1 MSLQLVPY
9 VLFEPFVEAGLGTLL
24 YGKAKCI
31 IQPQLVLSATFNAP
45 EEEEEE
51 NSRRL
56 LEENSEENDPGL
68 LDKIKFGI
76 DLKIPISFSAV
87 VGYDINIKVHRF
99 KSEKKLGPYKLHEFA
114 FKLRSSHYREPL
126 TQIRA
131 TSSDDASVHGQHD
144 IKVRSL
150 DASQSMQSVT
160 CMCASKNATI
170 PWQVASSK
178 ATLSSST
185 TTWQVV
191 NGTRIDTCD
200 YTEENVDAIS
210 MTFIAPETGH
220 YDVGATLSSLVS
232 ESESSSWGV
241 YARVGPG
248 CCGAFVF
255 CDWIS
260 ADWPTFSHGIFLHAN
275 STLSLV
281 WTSSSHRSEA
291 VVTTTISL
299 SNEPVVYV
307 DIEHGSDFN
316 DGSYL
321 YPVKQLE
328 KGFAILATKITQKV
342 LNAKIMVYPTFYSGE
357 HMSMS
362 SQSGFVIPSILKTVH
377 LTISSV
383 MHKKASD
390 IFEAWKHQDYCNYL
404 ITECVSEDTFYNS
417 VWGTSFDTGDVLNMT
432 SLHCCDFWCR
442 DHINLG
448 RQSRIYS

>member
-45 EEEEEE
+45 PEEEE
-51 NSRRL
+51 SRRL
-56 LEENSEENDPGL
+56 LEEKIHNSEEKDPGL

-87 VGYDINIKVHRF
+87 VGYDINIKVHTF
-99 KSEKKLGPYKLHEFA
+99 KDEKKLGPYKLHEFA
-114 FKLRSSHYREPL
+114 FKLLSSHYREPL

-131 TSSDDASVHGQHD
+131 TSSDDASVHGQRD
-144 IKVRSL
+144 IKERSL
-150 DASQSMQSVT
+150 SDSQSMQSVT

-191 NGTRIDTCD
+191 NGTLIDTCD

-210 MTFIAPETGH
+210 MIFIAPVTGH
-220 YDVGATLSSLVS
+220 YDVGATLSSLAP

-248 CCGAFVF
+248 CCGDFVF

-260 ADWPTFSHGIFLHAN
+260 ADWPTFDHGIFLHAN

-291 VVTTTISL
+291 AITTTISL

-307 DIEHGSDFN
+307 DIEYGSDFN

-321 YPVKQLE
+321 HPVKQLE
-328 KGFAILATKITQKV
+328 KGFAILATKITPTV
-342 LNAKIMVYPTFYSGE
+342 LNATIMVYPTLYSGE
-357 HMSMS
+357 VMSMS
-362 SQSGFVIPSILKTVH
+362 SPSGFVIPNILKTVH
-377 LTISSV
+377 LTISSAI
-383 MHKKASD
+383 HKKASE
-390 IFEAWKHQDYCNYL
+390 IFDAWKHQEYCNYL
-404 ITECVSEDTFYNS
+404 ITECVSEDSFFGS
-417 VWGTSFDTGDVLNMT
+417 VWGTSFDTGDVLNIT
-432 SLHCCDFWCR
+432 LLHFCDFLCR
-442 DHINLG
+442 D
-448 RQSRIYS
+448 